1 MRILKGLVIGLGLI
15 GLFVLIGLLLGYYL
29 YSLTP
34 EIQTK
39 ITPVLPDEKS
49 ALAFEE
55 KLASF
60 KAEINEASQNNQKKE
75 VNLQLS
81 EKEINSKLSKELA
94 KAKASPEG
102 KPLIERMIINLRNS
116 NGGEFLVYAELEV
129 PGINA
134 KTGLVGQIR
143 IVNDKPR
150 LVVTDFNL
158 GKLPLPKSTNQRI
171 EQLLNV
177 LVNLEMSDFPITI
190 TSVEI
195 KSRQITITGLTR
207 PTK

>member
-1 MRILKGLVIGLGLI
+1 
-15 GLFVLIGLLLGYYL
+15 
-29 YSLTP
+29 
-34 EIQTK
+34 
-39 ITPVLPDEKS
+39 
-49 ALAFEE
+49 
-55 KLASF
+55 
-60 KAEINEASQNNQKKE
+60 
-75 VNLQLS
+75 
-81 EKEINSKLSKELA
+81 
-94 KAKASPEG
+94 
-102 KPLIERMIINLRNS
+102 
-116 NGGEFLVYAELEV
+116 V